1 MKVLAVLLLALA
13 ISQAAVLPRFKGWL
27 PRSVLY
33 PRAPVAQ
40 GPGYR
45 APTKMIPDH
54 STKAFCGTTSAQN
67 KIVGGVEAVPG
78 EFPWQV
84 AIRIDGMYFCGGSL
98 IDSTHVLTAAHCTDG
113 ATSLSLTFGAHD
125 VTTNE
130 PSQVTVSSISYTLH
144 PNWNP
149 SNLAGDMSIITLD
162 SPITFNDRIQ
172 PICLVGANAPTYAG
186 VDLLVS
192 GWGKPSDAA
201 TGISPVLRKVV
212 VQGITTLQCRVN
224 YIGLGIN
231 DDILCVATT
240 GGKGSCNGDSGGP
253 LSFINPDGTFNQ
265 VGVVS
270 FGSSRGCE
278 VGVPAGFSRVSSYTQ
293 WLTDNTGLI
302 I

>member
-1 MKVLAVLLLALA
+1 MKVLAILLLALA
-13 ISQAAVLPRFKGWL
+13 ISQAAVVPQFKGWL

-40 GPGYR
+40 SAGYR

-54 STKAFCGTTSAQN
+54 STKAICGTTQN
-67 KIVGGVEAVPG
+67 KIVGGDEAVPG

-113 ATSLSLTFGAHD
+113 ATSFSLTFGAHD
-125 VTTNE
+125 VSTSE
-130 PSQVTVSSISYTLH
+130 PSQVTVSSTTFTMH

-149 SNLAGDMSIITLD
+149 STLAGDMSIITLD
-162 SPITFNDRIQ
+162 SPITFNDRIR
-172 PICLVGANAPTYAG
+172 PICLIGSDAPNYAG

-253 LSFINPDGTFNQ
+253 LSFINADGTYNQ

>member
-1 MKVLAVLLLALA
+1 
-13 ISQAAVLPRFKGWL
+13 
-27 PRSVLY
+27 
-33 PRAPVAQ
+33 
-40 GPGYR
+40 
-45 APTKMIPDH
+45 
-54 STKAFCGTTSAQN
+54 
-67 KIVGGVEAVPG
+67 
-78 EFPWQV
+78 
-84 AIRIDGMYFCGGSL
+84 MYFCGGSL

-113 ATSLSLTFGAHD
+113 ATSFSLTFGAHD
-125 VTTNE
+125 VSTSE
-130 PSQVTVSSISYTLH
+130 PSQVTVSSTTFTMH

-149 SNLAGDMSIITLD
+149 STLAGDMSIITLD
-162 SPITFNDRIQ
+162 SPITFNDRIR
-172 PICLVGANAPTYAG
+172 PICLIGSDAPNYAG

-253 LSFINPDGTFNQ
+253 LSFINADGTYNQ